1 MTPLLLALTSAL
13 SWGVSDFLGG
23 VGARRVS
30 LPVVLAGSQIAGAA
44 VVVPLLV
51 VYGPAVPPVAQL
63 LPGLVAGVVATAEL
77 GLLYLALRQGPT
89 VVAAQVAALGAILP
103 VAVGIVG
110 GDVFDWTVAIGVGC
124 ALAGA
129 AGASW
134 PPPER
139 RPTRRKALA
148 SAGTALGA
156 AAGAG
161 AVLTLIAQASRT
173 DPWWTVGAVHL
184 AGTAAAVA
192 TLAVIT
198 LARRRRSA
206 RSTPVAAAGG
216 HPSWRTAVVIT
227 TIGFADLGAD
237 LAFANAARIGP
248 LDIIAVLAS
257 LYPVATVAL
266 GVLYLHER
274 PSRIQGAG
282 AVLACAAI
290 AILATNR

>member
-1 MTPLLLALTSAL
+1 MTSIVLALASAL

-23 VGARRVS
+23 VGARRAS
-30 LPVVLAGSQIAGAA
+30 LPVVLAGSQIAAA
-44 VVVPLLV
+44 LVVVPLLV
-51 VYGPAVPPVAQL
+51 AFGPAVPPVAQL
-63 LPGLVAGVVATAEL
+63 LPGLAAGVVATAEL

-89 VVAAQVAALGAILP
+89 MVAAQVAALGAVLP
-103 VAVGIVG
+103 VAVGIMG
-110 GDVFDWTVAIGVGC
+110 GDVFDWTVAVGVGC

-134 PPPER
+134 PPPGR
-139 RPTRRKALA
+139 RPTGRKALA

-161 AVLTLIAQASRT
+161 IALTLIDRASRT
-173 DPWWTVGAVHL
+173 DPWWTVGAVHV
-184 AGTAAAVA
+184 AGAATATAA
-192 TLAVIT
+192 LAAIA

-206 RSTPVAAAGG
+206 SSTPVPTTGG
-216 HPSWRTAVVIT
+216 RPPWRTVVIVAA
-227 TIGFADLGAD
+227 IGLADLGAD
-237 LAFANAARIGP
+237 LAFADAARIGP

-257 LYPVATVAL
+257 LFPVATVAL

-274 PSRIQGAG
+274 PSRTQGAG
-282 AVLACAAI
+282 AALACAAI